1 MLKYAQ
7 SIENSSKMERIV
19 AFAQDHLN
27 QRQTDQIDLLGGQ
40 EELTTDHW
48 QKETK
53 LKMCF

>member
-1 MLKYAQ
+1 
-7 SIENSSKMERIV
+7 MERIV